1 MKIRIRLFAS
11 LADRAGGSELSVE
24 LPEGITAGEL
34 WEAVCREYPALRGGP
49 RPLIA
54 VDLEYVSADRKL
66 DGSEEIALL
75 PPVSGG

>member
-1 MKIRIRLFAS
+1 MRVRIRLFAS
-11 LADRAGGSELSVE
+11 LADRAGGRELSVE

-34 WEAVCREYPALRGGP
+34 WEALCRECPTLRGAP
-49 RPLIA
+49 RPLVA
-54 VDLEYVSADRKL
+54 VNLEYAPSDRAL